1 MSISRKIV
9 EFVLSTSYESI
20 PDEVLEYSRFAFV
33 DYMAVAYAGIRTED
47 NRIIQSY
54 ARLSDNI
61 GKSKVFGSG
70 DRFSSKYASLIN
82 GTTAHAL
89 DFDDV
94 GITALNHPTVAVAP
108 VVFAIGEQLEKSG
121 KEVLRAFTLSV
132 EVLQKVASMLM
143 PELTNRGWHT
153 TSVFGTIGSTVAAS
167 ILYGLNEKEFIN
179 ALGISC
185 SLASGLRVNFGT
197 YTKPF
202 HAGLSAQN
210 GVVAVEL
217 ARSGVTSSE
226 FAFEGSDGFAL
237 AFTGLTIS
245 ESDLILGEK
254 WDAITSGFQFKKY
267 PVCSSS
273 HTAIDAFLIL
283 REEEKIDCDDIEK
296 VIAGM
301 SEFAFRNLLFDN
313 PQTIQEAKFSMPYAI
328 AIAALNGDVTLNDF
342 VPGALEDERV
352 QGMMKKVSMK
362 LDDAF
367 VGKGILGNEPAV
379 VYIQLRSG
387 RELIQRVDHAMGTNH
402 NPLSKD
408 RMRNKFFLCLGDQN
422 DSVKQKSFDGI
433 FNIDSY
439 DNIVDLIGLIPMVT
453 RRSSGK

>member
-9 EFVLSTSYESI
+9 HFVLSTSYEGI
-20 PDEVLEYSRFAFV
+20 PHTVLEYSRFAFA
-33 DYMAVAYAGIRTED
+33 DYIAVAYAGMRTQD
-47 NRIIQSY
+47 NRIIQNY
-54 ARLSDNI
+54 AQLSDNS
-61 GKSKVFGSG
+61 GKSKIFGSAN
-70 DRFSSKYASLIN
+70 RYSAQYASLIN

-94 GITALNHPTVAVAP
+94 GLTAINHPTVSVAP
-108 VVFAIGEQLEKSG
+108 VVFAIGEELEKSG
-121 KEVLRAFTLSV
+121 KEVIRAFTLGV
-132 EVLQKVASMLM
+132 EVLQKVASLLM

-167 ILYGLNEKEFIN
+167 LLYGLSEEQFIN

-210 GVVAVEL
+210 GIVAVKL
-217 ARSGVTSSE
+217 AKAGVTSSE
-226 FAFEGSDGFAL
+226 FAFEGNDGFAL

-245 ESDLILGEK
+245 ASDLKLGK
-254 WDAITSGFQFKKY
+254 DWDAVTSGFQFKKY

-273 HTAIDAFLIL
+273 HTAIDALLIL
-283 REEEKIDCDDIEK
+283 KEEEKIDCEDIDK
-296 VIAGM
+296 ITTGV
-301 SEFAFRNLLFDN
+301 SEFAFRNLVFDK
-313 PQTIQEAKFSMPYAI
+313 PLTIQEAKFSMPYAI
-328 AIAALNGDVTLNDF
+328 AIAAINGDVTLDDF
-342 VPGALEDERV
+342 MPDALEDERV
-352 QGMMKKVSMK
+352 QGMMRKVVMK

-379 VYIQLRSG
+379 VYIQLKNG
-387 RELIQRVDHAMGTNH
+387 RELIKRVDYAMGTNP
-402 NPLSKD
+402 NPLSKE
-408 RMRNKFFLCLGDQN
+408 RMRNKFFSCFGNQN
-422 DSVKQKSFDGI
+422 DNVKQKSFDEI

-439 DNIVDLIGLIPMVT
+439 ENISSLTSLIPMVA
-453 RRSSGK
+453 RR

>member
-1 MSISRKIV
+1 MSISKKIV
-9 EFVLSTSYESI
+9 DFVLSTSYEGI
-20 PDEVLEYSRFAFV
+20 PSKVLEYSRFALA
-33 DYMAVAYAGIRTED
+33 DYIAVAYAGIRTED
-47 NRIIQSY
+47 NRIIQNY
-54 ARLSDNI
+54 AQLSDNN
-61 GKSKVFGSG
+61 GKSKIFGSTN
-70 DRFSSKYASLIN
+70 RYSAKCASLIN
-82 GTTAHAL
+82 GVTAHAL

-108 VVFAIGEQLEKSG
+108 VVFAIGEELEKSG
-121 KEVLRAFTLSV
+121 KEVIRAFTLGV
-132 EVLQKVASMLM
+132 EILQKIASLLM

-167 ILYGLNEKEFIN
+167 LLYGLNEKQFIN

-210 GVVAVEL
+210 GIVAVEL
-217 ARSGVTSSE
+217 AKAGITSSE

-237 AFTGLTIS
+237 AFTGITIS
-245 ESDLILGEK
+245 ESDLILGDD

-273 HTAIDAFLIL
+273 HTAIDAFLML
-283 REEEKIDCDDIEK
+283 KEEEKIDYEDIDK
-296 VIAGM
+296 VITGM
-301 SEFAFRNLLFDN
+301 SEFAFRNLLFDK

-328 AIAALNGDVTLNDF
+328 AIAAMNGDVTLNDF
-342 VPGALEDERV
+342 TPDTLEDERV
-352 QGMMKKVSMK
+352 QGMMRKVSMK

-367 VGKGILGNEPAV
+367 VGKGILGNEPAI
-379 VYIQLRSG
+379 VYIRLQNG
-387 RELIQRVDHAMGTNH
+387 REVIKRVDHAVGTNT

-408 RMRNKFFLCLGDQN
+408 RMRAKFFSCLGNQN
-422 DSVKQKSFDGI
+422 DDLKQKSFEEI
-433 FNIDSY
+433 FEIDSY
-439 DNIVDLIGLIPMVT
+439 ENVSSLTSLIPMVA
-453 RRSSGK
+453 RR